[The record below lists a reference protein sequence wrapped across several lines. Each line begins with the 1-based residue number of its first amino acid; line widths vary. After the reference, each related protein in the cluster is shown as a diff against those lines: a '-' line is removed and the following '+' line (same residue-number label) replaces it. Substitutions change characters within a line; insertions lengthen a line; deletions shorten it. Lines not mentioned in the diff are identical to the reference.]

1 MSPAGRLIVL
11 ELTTIEL
18 SHLIAVTT
26 QFLEL
31 VDETDPTASA
41 DPAVE
46 RLVPDAYPDDP
57 HASGEFRRMTAGD
70 LLSRRAADAGVV
82 LATLA
87 QHGPVPD
94 VPDLDE
100 QSALRAIAITLDA
113 HEASAWLRTLTAV
126 RLVLASRLGI
136 EDEDDD
142 PGDDPRSLLYDW
154 LGQRLEGLVAVLEVD

>member
-1 MSPAGRLIVL
+1 MSAGSRLVVV
-11 ELTTIEL
+11 ELTTIEV
-18 SHLIAVTT
+18 SHLVAITS

-31 VDETDPTASA
+31 VDDPVAAASA
-41 DPAVE
+41 DPAVA

-57 HASGEFRRMTAGD
+57 QASGEFRRMTAGD
-70 LLSRRAADAGVV
+70 LLSRRSADAGVV

-94 VPDLDE
+94 VAELDE
-100 QSALRAIAITLDA
+100 RAAMRPRTITLDRD
-113 HEASAWLRTLTAV
+113 EATAWLRTLTAV

-142 PGDDPRSLLYDW
+142 PGEDPRALLYDW
-154 LGQRLEGLVAVLEVD
+154 LGQRLEGLVAALDID